1 MALRYEINL
10 QTGITFSLA
19 LRTAQPES
27 VSYADISAITQ
38 SAPAALTTTNPHGLL
53 NGWPVWVES
62 CKGMV
67 EINNPRPDDCHN
79 NTVCPPYIADTT
91 DTNTLTLRGVNARGF
106 GAYRGSGVLAWQ
118 TPWDVT
124 GFIGR
129 FTVVDDDSG
138 LQLFDL
144 ASNVADPDGLITID
158 GANATVALRIE
169 ATATVVPATTQ
180 SASYTFTLTDPS
192 DDNRVYLLAQGPIK
206 VS

>member
-10 QTGITFSLA
+10 QTGVTFSLA

-27 VSYADISAITQ
+27 VSYADISAIAQ
-38 SAPAALTTTNPHGLL
+38 SAPAALTTTNTHGLL
-53 NGWPVWVES
+53 SGWPVWVES

-79 NTVCPPYIADTT
+79 STVCPPYIADTT
-91 DTNTLTLRGVNARGF
+91 GTSTLTLRGVNARGF
-106 GAYRGSGVLAWQ
+106 GAYRGNGVLAWQ

-124 GFIGR
+124 GYIGV
-129 FTVVDDDSG
+129 FTVIDDDTG
-138 LQLFDL
+138 ATVFDM
-144 ASNVADPDGLITID
+144 ASNVAGLDGLITID

-169 ATATVVPATTQ
+169 ASAVVVPTTTQ

>member
-27 VSYADISAITQ
+27 VSYADISAIAQ
-38 SAPAALTTTNPHGLL
+38 SAPAALTTTNPHAIPD
-53 NGWPVWVES
+53 GWPVWVES

-67 EINNPRPDDCHN
+67 EVNNPRPDDCHSN
-79 NTVCPPYIADTT
+79 SVCPPYIADTT
-91 DTNTLTLRGVNARGF
+91 GASTLTLRGVNARGF

-138 LQLFDL
+138 MDLFDL
-144 ASNVADPDGLITID
+144 ASNVADTDGIITID
-158 GANATVALRIE
+158 GTNATVALRIE

>member
-10 QTGITFSLA
+10 QTGVTFSLA
-19 LRTAQPES
+19 LRTAQPDS
-27 VSYADISAITQ
+27 VTYADISAIAQ
-38 SAPAALTTTNPHGLL
+38 SAPALVTTTNPHGLL

-67 EINNPRPDDCHN
+67 EINNPRPTECDGGS
-79 NTVCPPYIADTT
+79 TCPPYIADTIGAS
-91 DTNTLTLRGVNARGF
+91 TLTLRGVNARGF

-124 GFIGR
+124 GFIGT
-129 FTVVDDDSG
+129 FKVADYDTGATV
-138 LQLFDL
+138 FDL
-144 ASNVADPDGLITID
+144 VSNVADLDGAITID

-169 ATATVVPATTQ
+169 ATASVVPSTTQ
-180 SASYTFTLTDPS
+180 RASYTFTLTDPS

>member
-10 QTGITFSLA
+10 QTGVTFSLA
-19 LRTAQPES
+19 LRTAQPDS
-27 VSYADISAITQ
+27 VTYADISAIAQ
-38 SAPAALTTTNPHGLL
+38 SAPALVTTTNPHGLL
-53 NGWPVWVES
+53 SGWPVWVES

-79 NTVCPPYIADTT
+79 NTVCPPYIADLSSTT
-91 DTNTLTLRGVNARGF
+91 AVTLRGVNARGF

-124 GFIGR
+124 GFIGT
-129 FTVVDDDSG
+129 FTVTDDDTG
-138 LQLFDL
+138 ATLFDM
-144 ASNVADPDGLITID
+144 ASNAADLDGIITVD

-169 ATATVVPATTQ
+169 ASAVVVPATTQ